1 LTAAAAHG
9 QIFLRHALFIA
20 AHCLYGLPHSFL
32 YRRESLG
39 VEKYFTLSRI
49 GRLKIFRLAKNQFYH
64 FAVYL
69 SKKKRA
75 NKRPPAIIKI
85 LLLINILERYANFIA

>member
-1 LTAAAAHG
+1 MGRYFYAMR
-9 QIFLRHALFIA
+9 FLLRRIVYIV
-20 AHCLYGLPHSFL
+20 CRTVFL

-49 GRLKIFRLAKNQFYH
+49 GRLKIFRLAKNQFCH

-75 NKRPPAIIKI
+75 NKRTPAIIKI